1 MMQDDLELKGKGRKC
16 CWQRVLLFRPPRIPK
31 KNRLPSSSFFGSWA
45 VSLLCHLHLHP
56 LAAAIPTVQLDTACI
71 AELIAL
77 LGPLLNKR
85 PPQPNQQTRRDS
97 GWRTRRRRRSK
108 RHAYFWGPVLTVP
121 WLRGKKRVKAAQ
133 TRRRTSLGN
142 LGGPTLEPPHGK
154 KGSTLE
160 ARFLP
165 HTRHPYTTITTYTN
179 IPTALSHLSLPA
191 SPTSSSLF
199 FSAAGNRLGA
209 CVRRWPPRRR
219 TTKSR
224 RR

>member
-1 MMQDDLELKGKGRKC
+1 MLLASNVC
-16 CWQRVLLFRPPRIPK
+16 CCSAHLGLQ
-31 KNRLPSSSFFGSWA
+31 KNRLHFWLITFHFFFRQLG
-45 VSLLCHLHLHP
+45 SLLHLHLHP

-77 LGPLLNKR
+77 LSSFSTIDRNS
-85 PPQPNQQTRRDS
+85 QWTRQDS
-97 GWRTRRRRRSK
+97 GWRTRRRRRR
-108 RHAYFWGPVLTVP
+108 RHAYLWEPVLLTFTVA
-121 WLRGKKRVKAAQ
+121 WLRRKENVKAAQ
-133 TRRRTSLGN
+133 TRREAGPFGN

-199 FSAAGNRLGA
+199 FPAAGNRLGA